1 MSLDNHRDA
10 LCVVVVVEMVVL
22 AVEVVEEEEDAAEED
37 AFRTVN
43 SRTEGAV
50 ARSTVGLLQPPGTKV
65 AVPKPCTA
73 VEPVVSATTHKKR
86 NNIILNEKFL
96 IPIAIESS

>member
-1 MSLDNHRDA
+1 MSLDNHRDDA
-10 LCVVVVVEMVVL
+10 LFVVVVVEMVVL
-22 AVEVVEEEEDAAEED
+22 AVVEEEEDAAEED
-37 AFRTVN
+37 AFRTMK

-50 ARSTVGLLQPPGTKV
+50 ARPTVGLLPPPGTKV

-73 VEPVVSATTHKKR
+73 VEPMVSATTHKKR

-96 IPIAIESS
+96 IPMAIESS

>member
-10 LCVVVVVEMVVL
+10 LFVVVVVVVVL
-22 AVEVVEEEEDAAEED
+22 AVEEDEDAAEED
-37 AFRTVN
+37 AFWTVN

-50 ARSTVGLLQPPGTKV
+50 ARPTVGLLPPLGTKV

-73 VEPVVSATTHKKR
+73 VEPMVSATTHKKR
-86 NNIILNEKFL
+86 NNIILNEKFR